1 MAVELI
7 GPHPFE
13 CDAAGKQKI
22 RIGTVF
28 PDRRTL
34 ITLPGIHATQR
45 IEFIDRLN
53 GARSAA
59 GEPALTEAEVE
70 RENARSVDLIFDAN
84 RILIRPDPEQMELA
98 FAADELLQEL
108 VSKRDIRFLF
118 VMDRRVR
125 DAIKARGEC
134 WRISPLPQS
143 REDIRRL
150 IENAKVAIQEQPV
163 YFYNRFTGARYLTCG
178 EFSRLDRL
186 DEAGLARQLRE
197 ISVYC
202 SRENRSGY
210 PEVAFFAADPARF
223 GPAAFGAAS
232 LDSLSGE
239 ELKEAYRRLRD
250 HFRESVAPDFQA
262 DDPESEVWRNRML
275 STLLSRRDQTITE
288 DVLRDLSPEF
298 FMHVEWLPGGRF
310 EQGEFIP
317 DPLVDEAERNPAD
330 DQLQRLC
337 DPMVRGFIFN
347 FIREY
352 GGLDYINIGCIS
364 ESLSKERPLVRGRRG
379 VYIAELQP
387 RGATLPVVRFIR
399 FQKWGIRERLDE
411 GKPLLQAILESEE
424 YTDYVLDRRLGVLQL
439 GMNVPPAVSLQR
451 TRERYSGVN
460 RDVSGWL
467 IPVFY
472 FERDYLHGLATDKLP
487 RSKYSKT
494 GYADRL
500 AWLLGRAAAANL
512 IAGRAL
518 EGTKQM
524 LFDDGDEV
532 IMENA
537 VTGLP
542 DRLVVSDPSG
552 AFSDYKR
559 SLIEAAPS
567 YSRPINVRAEFT
579 PNPREFAETYLEA
592 FKAGFLHVQGD
603 YRRRRRGFDTL
614 FKHCHYDP
622 AGSFA
627 HRWACVLRR
636 LDQADVGALV
646 DSIRQHIAVLNDSAK
661 K

>member
-13 CDAAGKQKI
+13 CDAAGKQKS

-28 PDRRTL
+28 PFRRTL

-45 IEFIDRLN
+45 MEFIDRLN
-53 GARSAA
+53 ESRVA
-59 GEPALTEAEVE
+59 GGSPPLTDTEVE
-70 RENARSVDLIFDAN
+70 EECTRSVDLIFDAN
-84 RILIRPDPEQMELA
+84 RILIRPDPASMELA

-108 VSKRDIRFLF
+108 VSKRDIKFLF

-143 REDIRRL
+143 HEDIRRL

-178 EFSRLDRL
+178 EFARLDRL
-186 DEAGLARQLRE
+186 DKAGLARQLRE
-197 ISVYC
+197 IAVYS
-202 SRENRSGY
+202 SRRNRSGY
-210 PEVAFFAADPARF
+210 PEIDFFAADPARF
-223 GPAAFGAAS
+223 GSAS
-232 LDSLSGE
+232 FQALDVAELSVS
-239 ELKEAYRRLRD
+239 ELREAHRHLRD
-250 HFRESVAPDFQA
+250 LFREAVGPDFQEDA
-262 DDPESEVWRNRML
+262 PDIELWRNRML

-310 EQGEFIP
+310 EEGEFIP
-317 DPLVDEAERNPAD
+317 DPLFDELDRHPGDE
-330 DQLQRLC
+330 QLQRLF
-337 DPMVRGFIFN
+337 DPTIRGFIFN

-352 GGLDYINIGCIS
+352 GGLEYINIGRIF

-379 VYIAELQP
+379 VYLAELQP
-387 RGATLPVVRFIR
+387 RGAPQPLVRFIR

-424 YTDYVLDRRLGVLQL
+424 YTDYVLDRRLGVVQL
-439 GMNVPPAVSLQR
+439 GMNVPVGISLQR
-451 TRERYSGVN
+451 TRERYIGGN
-460 RDVSGWL
+460 ADVYGRL
-467 IPVFY
+467 IPAFY

-487 RSKYSKT
+487 HSKYLKP

-500 AWLLGRAAAANL
+500 AWLLGRAAAANM

-518 EGTKQM
+518 EGTKQT

-532 IMENA
+532 VMENES
-537 VTGLP
+537 TGLP

-552 AFSDYKR
+552 AFSDYQR
-559 SLIEAAPS
+559 DLIEAADA
-567 YSRPINVRAEFT
+567 YARPINGRAGYL
-579 PNPREFAETYLEA
+579 PNPREFAETYLES

-603 YRRRRRGFDTL
+603 YRRRRRAFDTL
-614 FKHCHYDP
+614 FKHCFYDP

-627 HRWACVLRR
+627 YRWECVLRR
-636 LDQADVGALV
+636 LDQTDTDVLVSGIRRHIRVLAD
-646 DSIRQHIAVLNDSAK
+646 DSRG
-661 K
+661 